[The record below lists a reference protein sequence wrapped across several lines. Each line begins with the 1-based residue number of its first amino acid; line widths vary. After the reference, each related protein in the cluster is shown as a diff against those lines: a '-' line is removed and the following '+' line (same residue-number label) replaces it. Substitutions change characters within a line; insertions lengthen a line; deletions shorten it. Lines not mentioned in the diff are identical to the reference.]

1 MAKHEDRGVRDQ
13 AGIGPDPIQPD
24 RLVSMD
30 DVDDFKIA
38 DGEPDLRGWD
48 VYSST
53 GVFVGEVDD
62 LLIDPELRQVVML
75 DIDLKDSATRGRA
88 PVKAAWLDHDR
99 RRVIIDSAQLD
110 QGMLEHRSRQ
120 SVVTEE
126 VVVVDRPEQ
135 VDVITSREAVD
146 TRPLRDPAETRPVRD
161 PSDIR
166 IDERP

>member
-30 DVDDFKIA
+30 NVDDFKIA

-75 DIDLKDSATRGRA
+75 DIDLKDSATHGRA

-120 SVVTEE
+120 STVTDE
-126 VVVVDRPEQ
+126 VVVRRPDHVE
-135 VDVITSREAVD
+135 VITSEEAVE
-146 TRPLRDPAETRPVRD
+146 TRPLRDPAVDRP
-161 PSDIR
+161 